1 LRISLS
7 SLPHISGRDDEKSVE
22 AISVM
27 GQHVFETR
35 RRESKAEGGETQI
48 YDTRMRLA
56 MAKDEF
62 TEIAVI
68 GDKDAALPLRYGKD
82 LLIGQSMGIVT
93 ANPPGVVT
101 TLGEPGN
108 ETCICAL
115 VEKEIHTF
123 VGGAVPRLSPTRF
136 CA

>member
-1 LRISLS
+1 
-7 SLPHISGRDDEKSVE
+7 
-22 AISVM
+22 M
-27 GQHVFETR
+27 GQDVFQTR
-35 RRESKAEGGETQI
+35 RSKSKAVGGEPQI
-48 YDTRMRLA
+48 DDARVRLA

-82 LLIGQSMGIVT
+82 LLVGQSRGIVT
-93 ANPPGVVT
+93 TNSSGVVT
-101 TLGEPGN
+101 TLREPGN

-115 VEKEIHTF
+115 VEKEVHTL
-123 VGGAVPRLSPTRF
+123 VGGAVPRLSPTTV